1 MKVPE
6 KYEAIKF
13 LEGKRVYLRP
23 IENEDLDL
31 FYAKAL
37 WDKEVRRLTG
47 TQVVFS
53 RLGVQKWFENISE
66 DSSRVDIIIFCRKMI
81 NLLEI

>member
-1 MKVPE
+1 MKSTLMKIQFLNIMEINCEKVISMKDPQ

-47 TQVVFS
+47 TQTVFS
-53 RLGVQKWFENISE
+53 RLGVQK
-66 DSSRVDIIIFCRKMI
+66 
-81 NLLEI
+81 